1 MTNFNFDKAH
11 SSLEFTVKHLMV
23 SRVKGTFEDY
33 NVEVSGDINDF
44 STLKATVTI
53 KADSI
58 NTKNADR
65 DAHLKSAD
73 FFSADENPNITFE
86 TKSISEDS
94 ITGDLTIAGVT
105 HEETFDV
112 DFNGVSKNP
121 LNGETVTGF
130 AVTGKIDREKYGVSF
145 NQALETGGVMI
156 GRDVKFEASAEFGLS
171 E

>member
-23 SRVKGTFEDY
+23 SRVKGTFDDY
-33 NVEVSGDINDF
+33 DVEVTGDINDL
-44 STLKATVTI
+44 SSLKAVVTI
-53 KADSI
+53 KTESI

-65 DAHLKSAD
+65 DGHLKSAD
-73 FFSADENPNITFE
+73 FFSADKNPHITFE
-86 TKSISEDS
+86 SKSISEDS
-94 ITGDLTIAGVT
+94 VTGDLTIAGET

-130 AVTGKIDREKYGVSF
+130 VVSGKIDRDKYGVSF

-156 GRDVKFEASAEFGLS
+156 GRDVKFEASAEFSVS